1 MNLTKIERE
10 TVINFNDEE
19 NVAYIFTENHALK
32 RRLDKLCTEN
42 IGYSRVR
49 ETTEGAEY
57 ICPKGLIS
65 FKKPRQLSDER
76 RAELAERGRKNFE
89 SKNKVRGTI

>member
-1 MNLTKIERE
+1 MALLKIERE

-19 NVAYIFTENHALK
+19 DSAYIYTENHALK
-32 RRLDKLCTEN
+32 RKLDKLCDSN

-57 ICPKGLIS
+57 ACPKELIG
-65 FKKPRQLSDER
+65 FKKPRRLSDEK
-76 RAELAERGRKNFE
+76 RAELAERGRMNFAN
-89 SKNKVRGTI
+89 KNKGRV